1 MEFAQ
6 DCAGSTVGDTPNVGL
21 RTAAKE
27 LGLRPRELALAVQ
40 TGELRTVPGAPGRPR
55 RVAREELDRVRGT
68 KGFPQR
74 LHERLRVVGTGEGSA
89 LLGISPS
96 RFVRL
101 ARAGCFG
108 PVKLYV
114 NRYRTIVWLYLAEEL
129 REFGERNP
137 ALLAGRLPEG
147 LRAGLDSGADHR
159 ASRWRSRRVQQLTSQ
174 ADSPWERAAAW
185 ASVLDDDTLA
195 RTVPDPAERARL
207 AALRPPLVEGRSES
221 EATRDALD
229 EVCFAEEED
238 EIRWF
243 RLTLHAAL
251 EEARSADPCTKSRV
265 RPGPAADAP
274 APVVAGHALPESALG
289 AGRPDPGTPHPVTGP
304 SATGQRRRWSLR
316 GRRAK
321 PTVRPAR

>member
-6 DCAGSTVGDTPNVGL
+6 DRARSTVGGTLNVGL

-27 LGLRPRELALAVQ
+27 LGLRPRELELAVQ
-40 TGELRTVPGAPGRPR
+40 TGEVRTVPGVRGGRR

-68 KGFPQR
+68 EGFPQS

-89 LLGISPS
+89 LLDISPS

-101 ARAGCFG
+101 ARAGCFS
-108 PVKLYV
+108 PVKFYV
-114 NRYRTIVWLYLAEEL
+114 NRYRTVVWLYLAEEL

-137 ALLAGRLPEG
+137 VLLTGRLPDG
-147 LRAGLDSGADHR
+147 LRAGLERGADHR
-159 ASRWRSRRVQQLTSQ
+159 AGRWRSRRIQQLTSQ

-185 ASVLDDDTLA
+185 ASALDEDTLA
-195 RTVPDPAERARL
+195 RTVPDSAERARL
-207 AALRPPLVEGRSES
+207 AVLRPRLVEGRGES
-221 EATRDALD
+221 EVTRDALD
-229 EVCFAEEED
+229 EVCLAED
-238 EIRWF
+238 EDEVRWF

-251 EEARSADPCTKSRV
+251 ENARAVDPCTQSEE
-265 RPGPAADAP
+265 GPHTNTPAP
-274 APVVAGHALPESALG
+274 AVAAPAVPETALG
-289 AGRPDPGTPHPVTGP
+289 TGRPDPGTPHPVTGP

-316 GRRAK
+316 GRRMK